1 MIERTLVIGSTGF
14 VGRAVVGVMAA
25 GGWNVTAMRRW
36 NSSEGVLEGMDV
48 REVVADLSQPEEL
61 AHAISN
67 VNYVVYCAAPDP
79 TLPADAY
86 RRRAT
91 LGMRRVLN
99 IARDEDV
106 ERLVVTSS
114 AVTIGRPDGEGP
126 ADEEDYYLPGE
137 ADDHFVEAAYAV
149 EQECFRESADGQE
162 IVTVNPTV
170 VVGPGAVVPARSMLS
185 GVDDAD
191 PVNWVDLGKVARA
204 HVGALESGRRGS
216 RYIVGSQNATIGEFY
231 ERIAAE
237 SEVETRRSRS
247 GAGEGPYR
255 NRYLLTGG
263 QWVDGSRAERAFDL

>member
-14 VGRAVVGVMAA
+14 IGRAVVGVLAS

-36 NSSEGVLEGMDV
+36 NSPEGALEGMDV
-48 REVVADLSQPEEL
+48 REVVADLGEPEEL
-61 AHAISN
+61 RHAISN
-67 VNYVVYCAAPDP
+67 VNYIVYCAAPDS
-79 TLPADAY
+79 TLAADAY

-91 LGMRRVLN
+91 LGIRRVLD

-106 ERLVVTSS
+106 ERVVVTSS
-114 AVTIGRPDGEGP
+114 AVTIGRPDGEEP

-137 ADDHFVEAAYAV
+137 AGDHFVEAAYAV

-162 IVTVNPTV
+162 IVMVNPTV
-170 VVGPGAVVPARSMLS
+170 VVGPGAVFPARSALS
-185 GVDDAD
+185 GVGDED

-204 HVGALESGRRGS
+204 HVGALESGRRGA
-216 RYIVGSQNATIGEFY
+216 RYIVAGQNATIGKLY

-237 SEVETRRSRS
+237 PEVENRRSRS

-263 QWVDGSRAERAFDL
+263 QWVDGSKAEGAFDL